1 MNRTFWN
8 KPHIRRWAIFALLPL
23 LAATLPL
30 LLEASYRAYLNLG
43 THFNKGEGLFIC
55 AIFYFIALRVRS
67 RGFNII
73 TAALFFYFIFSQLA
87 HLRIPAKLNSHSG
100 QREHPDP

>member
-30 LLEASYRAYLNLG
+30 LLEASYRAYLNLM
-43 THFNKGEGLFIC
+43 
-55 AIFYFIALRVRS
+55 YR
-67 RGFNII
+67 
-73 TAALFFYFIFSQLA
+73 IFSANQL
-87 HLRIPAKLNSHSG
+87 K
-100 QREHPDP
+100 